1 MTKISIITPTYNRS
15 SLIPRMINSVLDQS
29 YQHWELIIIDD
40 GSTDNTKDILE
51 NYDDSRVKYYYTE
64 NSGAADSRNVGVKY
78 AQSEYI
84 IFLDSD
90 DEVKPLWLETLSSK
104 IESDNSSIV
113 CCGYELRDH
122 QGNFLGSNLPKNLG
136 PLFNNYVASF
146 LSGTMLL
153 KKEWFLGA
161 GGFDTDL
168 PSMQHSEF
176 FMRLIGFIE
185 EKDIKIINIF
195 EPLAIVH
202 GHKGHKI
209 RLDLDA
215 IYIGNKLTLE
225 KHADRFLKN
234 KEMHFNYLSV
244 AAVSAIKTNRI
255 KEGKEYLVKA
265 MKVRPLHYKSYARLI
280 AGYTPFIRNIIWKNK
295 I

>member
-15 SLIPRMINSVLDQS
+15 LLIPRMINSVLNQS
-29 YQHWELIIIDD
+29 YQSWELIIIDD
-40 GSTDNTKDILE
+40 GSSDNTREIVE
-51 NYDDSRVKYYYTE
+51 AFDDNRIKYYYTE

-90 DEVKPLWLETLSSK
+90 DEVKSHWLGTLSSK
-104 IESDNSSIV
+104 IGMESSIV

-122 QGNFLGSNLPKNLG
+122 LGNFLGKNLPKNLG

-153 KKEWFLGA
+153 KKEWFLYA

-176 FMRLIGFIE
+176 FMRLIGVLE
-185 EKDIKIINIF
+185 EKNIKIINIF

-202 GHKGHKI
+202 GHKGEKI

-215 IYIGNKLTLE
+215 IFIGNKLTLE

-255 KEGKEYLVKA
+255 GEGKKYLIKA
-265 MKVRPLHYKSYARLI
+265 LKIRPLHYKSYVRLI
-280 AGYTPFIRNIIWKNK
+280 AGYTPFIRNVVWKNK